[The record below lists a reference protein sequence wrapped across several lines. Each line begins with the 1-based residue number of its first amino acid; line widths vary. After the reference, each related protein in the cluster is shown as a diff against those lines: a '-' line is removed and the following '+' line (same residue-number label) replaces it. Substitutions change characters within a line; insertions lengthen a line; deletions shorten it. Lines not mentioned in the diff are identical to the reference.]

1 MIVVAMQDLAE
12 VDWKELEKELEEK
25 MAERRQR
32 KLAFFQKTCN
42 GVVRKAYTAP
52 ASGVKVNT
60 SLSPEDLVHMVE
72 VSVAS
77 KYGADLIQFTRV
89 VAEDMRSMLDPFKQD
104 LSGSLPRQVR
114 AIVQQLSGESHEKR
128 TEEFVATPNQGSTSN
143 PRNRGGGVLAN
154 VSQGNTGANLNL
166 QQPYYQTMA
175 YGPSMQPSGNGIP
188 HGPVPDIL
196 FPRTLAPHTPNT
208 WLTAAH
214 RWRASGSF

>member
-12 VDWKELEKELEEK
+12 ADWKELEKELEEK

-32 KLAFFQKTCN
+32 KLAFFQKTRN

-52 ASGVKVNT
+52 ASGVKVNA

-128 TEEFVATPNQGSTSN
+128 TEEFVATPNQGSTSK
-143 PRNRGGGVLAN
+143 PSNRGVLAN

-166 QQPYYQTMA
+166 QQPYY
-175 YGPSMQPSGNGIP
+175 
-188 HGPVPDIL
+188 
-196 FPRTLAPHTPNT
+196 
-208 WLTAAH
+208 
-214 RWRASGSF
+214 